1 MRFEQETEIE
11 ASLLCDCIPDLGR
24 LGVLVSSLER
34 LLRRAAGAHARR
46 QQAGRRELLEP
57 PNFEVFVRPK
67 VSCQVGRWLEL
78 SGTS

>member
-11 ASLLCDCIPDLGR
+11 ASLLCNCIPGLGR

-34 LLRRAAGAHARR
+34 LRRAAGAHARR

-57 PNFEVFVRPK
+57 PNFEMFVRPK